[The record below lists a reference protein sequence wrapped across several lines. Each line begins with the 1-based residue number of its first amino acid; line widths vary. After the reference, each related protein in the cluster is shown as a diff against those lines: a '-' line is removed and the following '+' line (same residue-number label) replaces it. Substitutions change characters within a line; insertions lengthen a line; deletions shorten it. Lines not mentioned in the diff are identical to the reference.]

1 MEKIEIKIHTE
12 FITFA
17 NLLKLAGIIQ
27 TGGQV
32 IEFIE
37 EENATLN
44 GLLIFEKRK
53 KIRPGD
59 VVNIDNKVEIT
70 VKEEE

>member
-1 MEKIEIKIHTE
+1 MEKREIKIHTE

-44 GLLIFEKRK
+44 GVLIFEKRK

>member
-12 FITFA
+12 FIAFA
-17 NLLKLAGIIQ
+17 NLLKLAGVIQ

-37 EENATLN
+37 EGTATLN
-44 GLLIFEKRK
+44 DVVIFEKRK

-59 VVNIDNKVEIT
+59 VVNIDGKVEIT
-70 VKEEE
+70 VKAE

>member
-1 MEKIEIKIHTE
+1 MEKMEIKIHTE

-17 NLLKLAGIIQ
+17 NLLKLAGVIQ

-32 IEFIE
+32 IEFVE
-37 EENATLN
+37 EGTASLN
-44 GLLIFEKRK
+44 GVVIFEKRK

-59 VVNIDNKVEIT
+59 VVNIDGKVEIT
-70 VKEEE
+70 VKEE

>member
-44 GLLIFEKRK
+44 GVLIFEKRK

>member
-12 FITFA
+12 FITFV
-17 NLLKLAGIIQ
+17 NLLKLAGVIQ

-32 IEFIE
+32 IEFVE
-37 EENATLN
+37 EGTAKLN
-44 GLLIFEKRK
+44 DVVIFEKRK

-59 VVNIDNKVEIT
+59 VVTIDGNVEIT
-70 VKEEE
+70 VKEE